1 MAETPQNTPDSSR
14 EVLQYG
20 KEVLRNEGDI
30 NGQLKDR
37 LKNLQKVIK
46 AHEDIN
52 AKIKASEELGKDIKE
67 LDLDIYKN
75 LRERVKIENE
85 LNKLQ
90 SDSPQILSRVLDIK
104 NSIQKNIVDEKQA
117 QSELNRLK
125 QDLLQLE
132 TANVELVDI
141 VQRKKEELQKS
152 IIKENEL
159 ENKIKA
165 LREESGNLTNKQK
178 RERQE
183 ALVSAERGLN
193 ALKSQITLQKES
205 FTEEENSYLILQKQV
220 KEADKKLGVIQ
231 SSIVAQQE
239 SLTTEEATALALLQ
253 SLELNQKTNDALKKR
268 EAMEALIAKRMG
280 ISGNIIK
287 GAYGV
292 LNKLGIGSFMNLAA
306 VTQKMQLAAQD
317 GASKTKVLL
326 IGLKASA
333 QALGDALTDP
343 LTIMGGIVKLLKFIY
358 DSAVGYQSKMFEAGK
373 NLGVNV
379 TQATQLFKTFQGI
392 ATSNGTMALT
402 ARQLVD
408 TYAQLNNQLGFMGPY
423 NQEFLTTTAGIQRR
437 IGASAEE
444 MQSFQFY
451 SVATGKS
458 LQQSYASIIGSA
470 KAQGARLKLSM
481 SEKQIME
488 GISKVSATIFN
499 NFKGNIKQL
508 GEAVVKATKL
518 GLTLDQVQSASY
530 SLLDFESSISKEF
543 EAQLL
548 TGKNINLSRA
558 RQLALT
564 GSTEELMEE
573 MTSQLGTQADW
584 NKMNV
589 LQQQSLAE
597 AMGMSKEAVDEMY
610 KKQQLVAVLGDYAG
624 ASSQT
629 QYEQLKKQNYTH
641 DQIAALIGDQAAGDI
656 LRASVQEKMAA
667 TMERIRETIGQ
678 MTERFLPL
686 IEKFADFIS
695 DTENLKKI
703 FVGISSV
710 IGGIVGYSIALSV
723 QRKQQLADEI
733 NSRIVQT
740 QLLATMVMQNEAKA
754 AGLVTDKA
762 ILATQAQQEAT
773 AATQLTTSAAQNVQE
788 QSRLVTEGGILTT
801 ENLQTA
807 AEQTQL
813 TTSVAQNVQEK
824 SRFGILGRILGLGRA
839 NVAVKQAENLQTNA
853 AIAKSGVLQTKE
865 LVLTETKIVGAGA
878 SATAGAGYLGPLALG
893 VGAAVISGL
902 MAYLATSGGGSG
914 GGGMQTPTVEAPQEK
929 IEPVNTTAE
938 SMKTDQSRRL
948 AVPTSEE
955 VKKYYVVIVDP
966 LTGNKIERQV
976 TKEYY
981 ESQGGALNER

>member
-1 MAETPQNTPDSSR
+1 MAETPQNTSDSSK
-14 EVLQYG
+14 EVLQAG

-30 NGQLKDR
+30 NGQLKAR
-37 LKNLQKVIK
+37 LKNLEKVIK

-52 AKIKASEELGKDIKE
+52 AKIKASEELGKDLKE

-75 LRERVKIENE
+75 LRERVKIQSE
-85 LNKLQ
+85 LNELQ
-90 SDSPQILSRVLDIK
+90 SDNPKILDRVLEIK
-104 NSIQKNIVDEKQA
+104 NSIQKNIADEKQA
-117 QSELNRLK
+117 QGELNDLK
-125 QDLLQLE
+125 QKLLVLE
-132 TANVELVDI
+132 TTNVELIDI

-165 LREESGNLTNKQK
+165 LREESGNLTNKQTRK
-178 RERQE
+178 KQE
-183 ALVSAERGLN
+183 ELASAERGLEV
-193 ALKSQITLQKES
+193 LREQIKLQNQS
-205 FTEEENSYLILQKQV
+205 FTEEENSYLGLQKQV
-220 KEADKKLGVIQ
+220 KEADKKLGIVQ
-231 SSIVAQQE
+231 STILAQQE
-239 SLTTEEATALALLQ
+239 SLTTEEAMALALIE

-280 ISGNIIK
+280 ITGSLVK

-317 GASKTKVLL
+317 GASKLKVLG
-326 IGLKASA
+326 IGVKATFEA
-333 QALGDALTDP
+333 IGDALTDP
-343 LTIMGGIVKLLKFIY
+343 LVVLGGIVKLLKFIY

-392 ATSNGTMALT
+392 SNSNGAMALT

-408 TYAQLNNQLGFMGPY
+408 TYAQLNNQLGVMGPY
-423 NQEFLTTTAGIQRR
+423 NEEFLTTTAGIQRR

-458 LQQSYASIIGSA
+458 LQQSYSTIIGSA
-470 KAQGARLKLSM
+470 KAQGARLKISM

-499 NFKGNIKQL
+499 NFKGNIKQI

-518 GLTLDQVQSASY
+518 GVTLDQIQSASY

-548 TGKNINLSRA
+548 TGKNIDLSRA

-573 MTSQLGTQADW
+573 ITSQLGTQADW

-610 KKQQLVAVLGDYAG
+610 KKQQLVAILGDYAG

-686 IEKFADFIS
+686 IEYFANLIS
-695 DTENLKKI
+695 DSEKLREI
-703 FVGISSV
+703 FAGISA
-710 IGGIVGYSIALSV
+710 IFGGIATTSIALSV
-723 QRKQQLADEI
+723 QKR
-733 NSRIVQT
+733 
-740 QLLATMVMQNEAKA
+740 
-754 AGLVTDKA
+754 A
-762 ILATQAQQEAT
+762 ILNTEI
-773 AATQLTTSAAQNVQE
+773 
-788 QSRLVTEGGILTT
+788 QSRLVNNQLLAGLVLQGNTDKLRLVTNRGIVLQKKA
-801 ENLQTA
+801 ENIQSTVA
-807 AEQTQL
+807 IAKTN
-813 TTSVAQNVQEK
+813 AQNV
-824 SRFGILGRILGLGRA
+824 
-839 NVAVKQAENLQTNA
+839 AER
-853 AIAKSGVLQTKE
+853 
-865 LVLTETKIVGAGA
+865 VLTGTRIVGAGA
-878 SATAGAGYLGPLALG
+878 AATAGAGYLGPLALG
-893 VGAAVISGL
+893 VGAAVITGL
-902 MAYLATSGGGSG
+902 LAYLGTGGMG
-914 GGGMQTPTVEAPQEK
+914 GGGGGESIPTPTVEPLQEK
-929 IEPVNTTAE
+929 IEPANMTAE
-938 SMKTDQSRRL
+938 NMKTDQSRRL
-948 AVPTSEE
+948 AVPTSED

-966 LTGNKIERQV
+966 LTGNKMERQV